1 MPGHKPLI
9 NICLCVHAAVFLWTF
24 DTRLRQNGTF
34 IVIHNDLANRGT
46 GNSKRSKLRSTRK
59 HRDAEKRSQ
68 AKKIGNL
75 PHVRP
80 RSFKDVPRSSLLKD
94 NSFKIF

>member
-59 HRDAEKRSQ
+59 HRDAEKPVTSE
-68 AKKIGNL
+68 
-75 PHVRP
+75 
-80 RSFKDVPRSSLLKD
+80 KDREPASCAA
-94 NSFKIF
+94 